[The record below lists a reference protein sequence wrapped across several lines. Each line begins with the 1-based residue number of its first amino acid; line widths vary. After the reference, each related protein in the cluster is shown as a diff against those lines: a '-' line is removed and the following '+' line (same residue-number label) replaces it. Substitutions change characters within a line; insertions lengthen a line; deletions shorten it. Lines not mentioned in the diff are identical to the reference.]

1 MSFTFYRPAKFII
14 VQTIILIAVS
24 CGKSDE
30 AASTASPTNYS
41 CGINNYCI
49 IFVSNTTTTGDIDGT
64 GDNDGSNGIEEADT
78 ICNADSNKPNSSTY
92 KAMIVD
98 GLNRIACTTA
108 GCSTGTAEHVDWVL
122 QASTEYRKID
132 ESTVIGITTTAGV
145 FSFPLDNT
153 VESPTSTNTI
163 WTGLNN
169 TSWTTGPSTC
179 SAWTDGSVASNGLA
193 HSAAVVASIGNQTAT
208 CTNTLFKLHC
218 VEQ

>member
-1 MSFTFYRPAKFII
+1 VSFTFYRVAKFII
-14 VQTIILIAVS
+14 VLTIILIAVS

-30 AASTASPTNYS
+30 AASTNYS

-49 IFVSNTTTTGDIDGT
+49 IFVSNTTTDGDIDGT

-98 GLNRIACTTA
+98 GLNRVACTTA
-108 GCSTGTAEHVDWVL
+108 GCSGGTAEHVDWVL
-122 QASTEYRKID
+122 QASTEYRQID
-132 ESTVIGITTTAGV
+132 EFTVIATTTTAGI

-153 VESPTSTNTI
+153 VESPTSTNTL

-169 TSWTTGPSTC
+169 TSWTTGSSTC
-179 SAWTDGSVASNGLA
+179 SAWTDGSGASNGLA
-193 HSAAVVASIGNQTAT
+193 HSAAVVGSMGNQTQL